1 MTSRLVLGAMY
12 LGTRQDDATSFAI
25 LDAFVAGGGRWIDTA
40 NIYAFWESVTGEGG
54 QSEELLGRWLKAN
67 PGMRDEVLISTK
79 VGVAPTSGGAREGL
93 SARVVEREFARNSKF
108 LIVF

>member
-54 QSEELLGRWLKAN
+54 PAN
-67 PGMRDEVLISTK
+67 PVMGLALIELAAEAGDQHAVRLKQALAGHVPSSERGRVDEAK
-79 VGVAPTSGGAREGL
+79 RAWVA
-93 SARVVEREFARNSKF
+93 EFGPVR
-108 LIVF
+108 